1 MPAMIARLAAAA
13 ALLLTA
19 ALPASAAEPATCA
32 APADLSAT
40 PYAAWTG
47 ADGDSAALVAGT
59 PVTLAMTGG
68 AASRSVRIAEA
79 GKYGVAADSKVWIDL
94 MADGEPLTSVGH
106 GHGPDCSG
114 IRKVVWFDLA
124 AGEYELA
131 LTKAVAEKVR
141 LLVVKAP

>member
-1 MPAMIARLAAAA
+1 MIARLAAA

-32 APADLSAT
+32 VPADLSAT
-40 PYAAWTG
+40 PYAGWTG
-47 ADGDSAALVAGT
+47 ADGDALVAGT
-59 PVTLAMTGG
+59 PVTLAMAGG
-68 AASRSVRIAEA
+68 AATHSLSIAQA
-79 GKYGVAADSKVWIDL
+79 GKYGVAADGKVWIDL
-94 MADGEPLTSVGH
+94 MADGKPLTSVGH

-124 AGEYELA
+124 AGDYQLA
-131 LTKAVAEKVR
+131 LTKAVAKKVR

>member
-1 MPAMIARLAAAA
+1 MIARLAAA

-32 APADLSAT
+32 VPADLSAT
-40 PYAAWTG
+40 PYAAWTA
-47 ADGDSAALVAGT
+47 ADGDAAAPGVGT
-59 PVTLAMTGG
+59 PVTLAMTDGE
-68 AASRSVRIAEA
+68 ASRSLRIAEA
-79 GKYGVAADSKVWIDL
+79 GKYGVAADGKVWIDL
-94 MADGEPLTSVGH
+94 VADGKPLTSVGH

-124 AGEYELA
+124 AGEYRLA
-131 LTKAVAEKVR
+131 LTKAVGDRVR

>member
-1 MPAMIARLAAAA
+1 MIARLATA

-19 ALPASAAEPATCA
+19 ALPLSAAEPATCA

-47 ADGDSAALVAGT
+47 ADGDAAAMVAGM
-59 PVTLAMTGG
+59 PVTLTMADG
-68 AASRSVRIAEA
+68 ATSRSLRIAEA
-79 GKYGVAADSKVWIDL
+79 GKYGVAADGKVWIDL
-94 MADGEPLTSVGH
+94 VADSKPLTSVGH

-114 IRKVVWFDLA
+114 IRKVVSFDLA
-124 AGEYELA
+124 AGEYQLA

>member
-1 MPAMIARLAAAA
+1 MIARLAAA

-19 ALPASAAEPATCA
+19 ALPASAAEPATCV

-40 PYAAWTG
+40 PYAAWTA
-47 ADGDSAALVAGT
+47 ADGDAAAPGVGAPVA
-59 PVTLAMTGG
+59 LAMAEG

-94 MADGEPLTSVGH
+94 VANGKPLTSVGH

-114 IRKVVWFDLA
+114 IRKVVWFNLA

-131 LTKAVAEKVR
+131 LTKAVAR
-141 LLVVKAP
+141 RCGCWW